1 MERGDLIALFLLA
14 AALFWIFRP
23 GSRST
28 GKEAVPAPSTAP
40 HHHPLSDGT
49 LCEQYSFS
57 LRSAR

>member
-1 MERGDLIALFLLA
+1 MQRGDLIALFLVA

-40 HHHPLSDGT
+40 HYQPLSDGT
-49 LCEQYSFS
+49 LCEQCSTNIE
-57 LRSAR
+57 